1 MAEWSK
7 AEDSRFSGISSWVR
21 IFIIPSQ
28 SILKIVI
35 KKFTRYLLSLIKNFI
50 IFIKFNFS
58 KKSIK
63 KSRALIF
70 LINKQFKYQNGM
82 YSFKNNLIV
91 F

>member
-1 MAEWSK
+1 
-7 AEDSRFSGISSWVR
+7 
-21 IFIIPSQ
+21 
-28 SILKIVI
+28 
-35 KKFTRYLLSLIKNFI
+35 LIKNFI